1 MANLI
6 KQNNNLPKNVGIIMD
21 GNGRW
26 AVKNSF
32 KVSEGHKKGVNV
44 VRKVV
49 EESVKQDIKSLTL
62 YAFSSENWK
71 RPKTEINAI
80 KKLIIKAIDDQSQE
94 LIEQKV
100 KLKFFG
106 DIDSFGKKIINK
118 ISKIES
124 DTYRKDSSLDLN
136 VALGYG
142 GQQDIINIVKNASKQ
157 VSSGKLNVRDI
168 NKKTI
173 ETFSSVPVEDID
185 LLIRTGGDKRVSN
198 FLLFQIAYAEIMF
211 IDKYWPDFT
220 TKDYLKCINDFK
232 TVNRRFGK
240 RIKY

>member
-26 AVKNSF
+26 ALKNSF

-211 IDKYWPDFT
+211 IDKFWPDFT
-220 TKDYLKCINDFK
+220 VKDYKNCLNSFK
-232 TVNRRFGK
+232 KVSRRFGK
-240 RIKY
+240 RI

>member
-124 DTYRKDSSLDLN
+124 GTYRKDSSLDLN

-157 VSSGKLNVRDI
+157 VSSGKLNIRDI

-211 IDKYWPDFT
+211 IDKFWPDFSV
-220 TKDYLKCINDFK
+220 KDYKNCLRSFK
-232 TVNRRFGK
+232 KASRRFGK
-240 RIKY
+240 RI

>member
-124 DTYRKDSSLDLN
+124 GTYRKDSSLDLN

-211 IDKYWPDFT
+211 IDKFWPDFT
-220 TKDYLKCINDFK
+220 VKDYKNCLNSFK
-232 TVNRRFGK
+232 KVSRRFGK
-240 RIKY
+240 RI

>member
-26 AVKNSF
+26 ALKNSL
-32 KVSEGHKKGVNV
+32 KVSEGHERGVRV
-44 VRKVV
+44 ARKVV

-80 KKLIIKAIDDQSQE
+80 KNLIIKAIDDQSQE

-106 DIDSFGKKIINK
+106 DIDSFGKKITNK
-118 ISKIES
+118 ILKIEG
-124 DTYRKDSSLDLN
+124 DTCRKDSSLDLN

-142 GQQDIINIVKNASKQ
+142 GQQDIIKIVKNASSQ
-157 VSSGKLNVRDI
+157 VLSGKLNVKDI

-211 IDKYWPDFT
+211 IDKFWPDFT
-220 TKDYLKCINDFK
+220 VKDYKNCLNSFK
-232 TVNRRFGK
+232 KVSRRFGK
-240 RIKY
+240 RI